1 MREVYSQILGTAGL
15 ESTGLFWMGAELAI
29 LFMMMA
35 ARRHVQARPLP
46 PRLELQGS
54 EKRRA
59 RAWCYGFLFLAA
71 IVLGRHVVNALAP
84 IPQDPAPLLIGRAR
98 VHLAVWSG
106 FITAWVALEL
116 AIVYQ
121 GLRGY
126 LALKALLRPVAS
138 KPERPAKPS
147 VAILC
152 LLAVFLLHAA
162 AQAQMLLADARTAN
176 QVYYN
181 AVYLYVRLAGVVWIL
196 AEWVAALILWRAYVL
211 VASAARRIESANV

>member
-1 MREVYSQILGTAGL
+1 MRDVYSQILRTAGL
-15 ESTGLFWMGAELAI
+15 ESAGLFWIGAELAI

-35 ARRHVQARPLP
+35 ARRHVQTRPLP
-46 PRLELQGS
+46 PRLELRYS

-59 RAWCYGFLFLAA
+59 RTWAYCFLLLAV
-71 IVLGRHVVNALAP
+71 IFLGRHLINALTP
-84 IPQDPAPLLIGRAR
+84 IPQDVSPLLIGRVR

-106 FITAWVALEL
+106 FITAWVVLEV

-126 LALKALLRPVAS
+126 LALKALIGPAAS
-138 KPERPAKPS
+138 KTARPAKPS
-147 VAILC
+147 AAMLC
-152 LLAVFLLHAA
+152 LAGVFLLHAA
-162 AQAQMLLADARTAN
+162 APAQMLLAEARIAN

-181 AVYLYVRLAGVVWIL
+181 AMYLYLRLAGVVWIL

-211 VASAARRIESANV
+211 IASAARRTESADA

>member
-1 MREVYSQILGTAGL
+1 MRDVYSQILRTAGL
-15 ESTGLFWMGAELAI
+15 ESAGLFWIGAELAI
-29 LFMMMA
+29 LFMMIA
-35 ARRHVQARPLP
+35 ARRHIQARPLP
-46 PRLELQGS
+46 PRLELQDN

-59 RAWCYGFLFLAA
+59 RAWCFAFLVLAA

-84 IPQDPAPLLIGRAR
+84 LPQNATALLIGRVR

-152 LLAVFLLHAA
+152 LAAVFLLHASA
-162 AQAQMLLADARTAN
+162 PAQMLLAEARIAN

-181 AVYLYVRLAGVVWIL
+181 AMYLYLRLAGVVWIL
-196 AEWVAALILWRAYVL
+196 AEWVAALILWRAYAL
-211 VASAARRIESANV
+211 VASAARRIESAHV